1 MIIDR
6 TGFFSGTKARR
17 EKLRRMMTG
26 HGGDIGTVRDIEIQG
41 RDVTYT
47 IYRHLDPDGF
57 RYIDPVTGEAAVR
70 TECHKK

>member
-1 MIIDR
+1 MIIDQLAFWN
-6 TGFFSGTKARR
+6 GPSKRR
-17 EKLRRMMTG
+17 EKLRRMMTR
-26 HGGDIGTVRDIEIQG
+26 HGVDIGTVRDIEIQG

-47 IYRHLDPDGF
+47 IYRHLDADGF